1 MRRLCYGF
9 GLLSGSVVV
18 LCALFISRPAQA
30 EFVGELYGGG
40 AFTDKA
46 NVTDTSS
53 LGATATF
60 QGIKFD
66 ASGTGGGRFAY
77 WFDEVGSIGAF
88 GMGLDIFTFRTNVNQ
103 QTVSRTITAPG
114 VQINGIGTIRPINI
128 STVGIG
134 FDLLR
139 FRLHLEKSEEFQN
152 GRVQPYFSVG
162 PALFITDLS
171 DTTNYRPVNQSKNNA
186 VVGVKV
192 GAGLNVYVTKTLSLF
207 GEYRFTHFATEGTFQ
222 STTPP
227 ASQETLR
234 TDLNTHHL
242 VGGVALHF

>member
-1 MRRLCYGF
+1 MVVRL
-9 GLLSGSVVV
+9 LILVVSVTFLVQPV
-18 LCALFISRPAQA
+18 SA

-40 AFTDKA
+40 TFTDRA
-46 NVTDTSS
+46 NVTDASS

-60 QGIKFD
+60 QGVKFD
-66 ASGTGGGRFAY
+66 ASGTAGGRIAY
-77 WFDEVGSIGAF
+77 WLDEVGSIGAF
-88 GMGLDIFTFRTNVNQ
+88 GMGLDVFTFRTNVNQ
-103 QTVSRTITAPG
+103 QTVSTTITSPG
-114 VQINGIGTIRPINI
+114 VQLKVNRTIQPINI

-139 FRLHLEKSEEFQN
+139 FRLHLEKSEEFQS

-162 PALFITDLS
+162 PALFITNLS

-192 GAGLNVYVTKTLSLF
+192 GAGLNVYMTKTLSLF
-207 GEYRFTHFATEGTFQ
+207 GEYRFTHFNTEGTFQ
-222 STTPP
+222 ATTPP
-227 ASQETLR
+227 VSQETLK

-242 VGGVALHF
+242 VGGIAFHF